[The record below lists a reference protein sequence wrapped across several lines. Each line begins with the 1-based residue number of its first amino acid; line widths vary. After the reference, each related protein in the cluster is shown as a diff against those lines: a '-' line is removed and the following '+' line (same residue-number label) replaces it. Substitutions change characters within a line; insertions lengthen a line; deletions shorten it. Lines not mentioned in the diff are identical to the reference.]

1 MKMSRSKLKSIVKEC
16 LVEILAEGLEGS
28 TSKLNERKN
37 LEARRLNEERAL
49 QERRRKLETSIESTV
64 SNLTDDS
71 IMQSILADTARTTL
85 QEQMSHESQG
95 PGMSNGGAP
104 GINLDKI
111 FSESANNWSKL
122 AFSEKKRS

>member
-1 MKMSRSKLKSIVKEC
+1 MSRSKLKSIVKEC

-37 LEARRLNEERAL
+37 LEARRALEEKAL
-49 QERRRKLETSIESTV
+49 QERRNKLETSIESTV

-71 IMQSILADTARTTL
+71 IMRSILTDTARTTL
-85 QEQMSHESQG
+85 QEQMSHDSG
-95 PGMSNGGAP
+95 SPGASSGAP
-104 GINLDKI
+104 GINLDQI

-122 AFSEKKRS
+122 AFNDKKISR